1 MSLFETTFVLFLL
14 LLLNAFFSTA
24 EFSIASSRKLKLEQL
39 SSEGNQKA
47 QKVIELSANPTR
59 FITVIQISLNIIAIL
74 SGILGDQSFSL
85 YISKFLT
92 DWSVSKNIADILATI
107 MTVLMI
113 TSVFIVFAELIPKR
127 MAFSDPERVA
137 TLIINP
143 LLFFL
148 MLFKPFVILL
158 SSIAEIILK
167 FFNVSTHRDDAVTF
181 EDMSAMINQGAK
193 SGILEEKEH
202 HLIENVL
209 SLTDRKVISA
219 MTYKDDVIF
228 LDLNY
233 SPEEIKLRFLSH
245 PHSRFLVCDGQIDN
259 LIGFIEATNILK
271 NLLSDQSLGFDRE
284 KLQAQGLKTILTIP
298 DSLSLLDVLDKF
310 RESRQDIS
318 AVVNEFGSVVGIITI
333 NDILSTLMGNVVSPV
348 SEVELIVK
356 RAENSWLIDGK
367 AAIEDVKK
375 LFGWTDM
382 PHQENYETI
391 SGFLMFKMKC
401 IPKKAQTT
409 EFRNIKF
416 EIVDVEKYR
425 IDEVMATI
433 IEGKNE
439 TTS

>member
-74 SGILGDQSFSL
+74 SGILGDQSFSI

-92 DWSVSKNIADILATI
+92 DWSMNKNIADILATI

-127 MAFSDPERVA
+127 MAFSDPEKVA
-137 TLIINP
+137 TLVINP

-148 MLFKPFVILL
+148 MIFKPFVILL
-158 SSIAEIILK
+158 SSVAEIILK
-167 FFNVSTHRDDAVTF
+167 FFNVSTQRDDAVTF

-219 MTYKDDVIF
+219 MTYKDDVVF

-233 SPEEIKLRFLSH
+233 SPEEIKARFLSH

-401 IPKKAQTT
+401 IPKKAQTID
-409 EFRNIKF
+409 FRNIKF

-433 IEGKNE
+433 IEGQNE
-439 TTS
+439 ATS